1 MVSAA
6 KKHKKTQKMSRSPEC
21 VSAVSATLKPSL
33 PAGTAGTQSLLAFY
47 TNCRWLRLRRSIPA
61 PSRIPASA
69 LVGSG
74 TAVHVRVLP
83 V

>member
-6 KKHKKTQKMSRSPEC
+6 KMSRWPEC
-21 VSAVSATLKPSL
+21 VPAVSATLKPSL
-33 PAGTAGTQSLLAFY
+33 PAGTAGTQSSLASY

-61 PSRIPASA
+61 PSRTPASA

-74 TAVHVRVLP
+74 TGAQLKAPP